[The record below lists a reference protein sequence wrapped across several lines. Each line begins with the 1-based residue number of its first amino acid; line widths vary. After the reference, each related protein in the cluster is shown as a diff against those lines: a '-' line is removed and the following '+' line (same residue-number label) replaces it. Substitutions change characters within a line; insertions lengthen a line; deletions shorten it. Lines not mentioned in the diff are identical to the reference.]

1 MAQKATSAKLQLLN
15 GNPNKKNTKE
25 LEQRAA
31 AEERLKMKS
40 DAINAPPWLDSF
52 GEKVFEFIKE
62 ELLSV
67 DLIENPDSIALAMY
81 CDWYSQY
88 VQLNK
93 QLKKMRLAHKKEYK
107 QQKEENKIN
116 GTPIAILPEL
126 YGNPL
131 SKQMDTCTK
140 NMRGYGGDLG
150 LSPASRA
157 KLAIKLADD
166 STGDDDDDY

>member
-1 MAQKATSAKLQLLN
+1 MSARLQLVQ
-15 GNPNKKNTKE
+15 GNPNKKNKKD

-31 AEERLKMKS
+31 AEEKLKMKS
-40 DAINAPPWLDSF
+40 DAIHAPKWLDSL
-52 GEKVFEFIKE
+52 GKKTFEFIKQ
-62 ELLSV
+62 ELLSI
-67 DLIENPDSIALAMY
+67 DLIENPDSYAMAMY

-93 QLKKMRLAHKKEYK
+93 QLKKMRSLHKKEYK
-107 QQKEENKIN
+107 RQKEKNK
-116 GTPIAILPEL
+116 GTPIEMAPEMF
-126 YGNPL
+126 GNPL

-140 NMRGYGGDLG
+140 NMRAFGGDLG

-166 STGDDDDDY
+166 STSGDDGDY